1 MLSLLWVT
9 IGLTVAAPQLDFGD
23 SRSVVPSLP
32 SSNVDQNQV
41 VTDVVFALQPEI
53 ERAVAAALAGIRQ
66 SSSSSTGFAAGGF
79 SSSNSASSAAAAE
92 NNAR

>member
-1 MLSLLWVT
+1 MT

-23 SRSVVPSLP
+23 SRSVLP
-32 SSNVDQNQV
+32 SPSNNVDQNQV

-66 SSSSSTGFAAGGF
+66 TSSSSTGFAAGGF
-79 SSSNSASSAAAAE
+79 SSSNSASSAAAAAAE